1 MNTPSPLVPQGAQA
15 EPRRKSHLTAVFVIL
30 FLHVGALAV
39 LLLQGCKNEEPPKA
53 VTDAGSPPPPTLTD
67 TNLTAPVPP
76 PAPGGLA
83 ALPPTPPPPGVPSG
97 ALPAGGAGLTTPPA
111 GLTPP
116 PAPGGSLP
124 PPPAPPAPAI
134 PLDPAPTTPSTE
146 HTVVKGDTG
155 AGIAK
160 KYGMGWK
167 AIEAANP
174 GVDARRLKLGQKLI
188 IPAKSVTAAPAAAA
202 DAVAA
207 PAGGGASTAGA
218 DKYTVKSGDTLAK
231 IAKSHG
237 VTVKALQSANGL
249 KLTSIKVGQKL
260 KIPAKA
266 AAHAAKPAVA
276 APVPDLPALTPPPS
290 ALPTLPPAAPAEAP
304 GLTLPPPPTKP

>member
-39 LLLQGCKNEEPPKA
+39 LLLQGCKNEEPPKVA
-53 VTDAGSPPPPTLTD
+53 TDAGSPPPPTLTD
-67 TNLTAPVPP
+67 TNLTAPIIP
-76 PAPGGLA
+76 PAPDGLVG
-83 ALPPTPPPPGVPSG
+83 LPPTPPPPGVPSG
-97 ALPAGGAGLTTPPA
+97 AVPAPGNGFTPPPG

-116 PAPGGSLP
+116 PAPGGNFP
-124 PPPAPPAPAI
+124 PPPAPVVT
-134 PLDPAPTTPSTE
+134 LDPAPTTPSTE

-188 IPAKSVTAAPAAAA
+188 IPAKSVTSAPAPMA
-202 DAVAA
+202 DTVAA
-207 PAGGGASTAGA
+207 PTGGASAGT

-231 IAKSHG
+231 IAKLHG

-266 AAHAAKPAVA
+266 AAHAAKPVA
-276 APVPDLPALTPPPS
+276 PAPEPAALTPPPS
-290 ALPTLPPAAPAEAP
+290 AFPTPPPAVPAEAP
-304 GLTLPPPPTKP
+304 GLTLPPPPKP